1 MLFDYHDPVAAPA
14 GPPGKR
20 IAAGFWP
27 ALTAELGRHQGSWF
41 DVCSLPRIREDC
53 LGSADLGTPCD
64 VAPVLRLAPYPD
76 FEAYL
81 AARSPKLR
89 ATVRRQ
95 RRRLAAA
102 GEVEFRVHGP
112 GETESVLA
120 WLPRLEEARQQR
132 WKGGGLPP
140 GYLAALVREGLPAG
154 VVHASVLRLDGADL
168 AWDLSFYLGG
178 AFYGYIKAFDPAFQ
192 DFSPGSLHFCRL
204 LEWLIADGAH
214 SFDFMLGAEAYK
226 ADWTDGAE
234 VTVRSL
240 TLESR
245 ALPSPFRRAAAHGLD
260 RLLKPSRAA
269 RKAERRQRE
278 SGIS

>member
-1 MLFDYHDPVAAPA
+1 M
-14 GPPGKR
+14 
-20 IAAGFWP
+20 
-27 ALTAELGRHQGSWF
+27 TELRRRQGSWF

-53 LGSADLGTPCD
+53 LGSDLGTPCD

-102 GEVEFRVHGP
+102 GEVEFRVHGT

-120 WLPRLEEARQQR
+120 WLPRLEEARKQR
-132 WKGGGLPP
+132 WKGGGLWP
-140 GYLAALVREGLPAG
+140 GYLAGLVREGLPAG

-178 AFYGYIKAFDPAFQ
+178 AYYGYIKAFDPAFR
-192 DFSPGSLHFCRL
+192 DLSPGSLHFCRL
-204 LEWLIADGAH
+204 VEWLIANGAH
-214 SFDFMLGAEAYK
+214 SFDFMLGAEAS
-226 ADWTDGAE
+226 A
-234 VTVRSL
+234 
-240 TLESR
+240 SR
-245 ALPSPFRRAAAHGLD
+245 
-260 RLLKPSRAA
+260 SRAA
-269 RKAERRQRE
+269 PCRARSAAPPRMG
-278 SGIS
+278 STDC